1 MNKSL
6 LSAALLVAATMVSNA
21 FAADPLSAAA
31 ATAVDSSINAAME
44 TVSKDAPTKSA
55 SSESSSVREERKKA
69 KKDLEE
75 AKKALETAQKEL
87 RENQKKLSMA
97 SENAKEALRSEGAT
111 AVANL
116 AAAQIKFDEARTAYA
131 AAFSISHRY
140 HTETLL
146 PEQVGKRLAKY
157 EKTIVF
163 RGDTTWLASTS
174 VDGKPLLSHFDGAD
188 SVEAAVASAMRAATE
203 GGFFFAGLEVMKEK
217 DGDRSVVLVDKGRV
231 ALVNVVFEFE
241 NAKNKKNAK
250 SGNVFSDTSI
260 TNMLSVGNGLEAGK
274 AFNWYDLRNRF
285 AALNA
290 HPDIEEANVVLKILD
305 ADKAFDYPRE
315 DGTPGTKGRGVA
327 ADVIIQDRASWFS
340 FLGPV
345 GSEAHLSLGIDN
357 FGSLG
362 AMDSVAGDAEA
373 WMARATLQWLNVWDC
388 NHSITLSGLSSIEG
402 SLWGGTGAYMVPRK
416 GRGSLIGDGIFD
428 PSLTIH
434 GGFTEVDEEA
444 VVPGIDVEGKG
455 KFGGAQVSARLWENQ
470 AGDAYVD
477 ASVGA
482 TYREVESAIRV
493 GGQRLEMG
501 KDNGSPYDIC
511 PLSVALMGAWK
522 DGVFGNW
529 TARNYWTAEYVRNL
543 GGSSAE
549 ELGYY
554 RSSVDED
561 GDQYQLFRAQ
571 FARLQMLGD
580 TVHLEGLPM
589 LFFRV
594 EGQYAPDPL
603 VGAEQFGLGG
613 HNSVRGYAE
622 REFMGDS
629 GFSATV
635 ELRTP
640 LMVGLFSQLGLDRWQ
655 FLTFYDVGRYELIDG
670 LGEGSDDTE
679 TLSSWGLGL
688 RLGIGDTAQFRL
700 DWGLPLKKD
709 DAKFES
715 SHSGR
720 ITTSFQLF
728 F

>member
-21 FAADPLSAAA
+21 FAADPLSAAVA
-31 ATAVDSSINAAME
+31 SAVDSNVNAAMD
-44 TVSKDAPTKSA
+44 TASKDAPLQTPDSKTGKVS
-55 SSESSSVREERKKA
+55 RKDAKIAFKEA
-69 KKDLEE
+69 KKELEE
-75 AKKALETAQKEL
+75 ANNKL
-87 RENQKKLSMA
+87 RGIQKKKSAA
-97 SENAKEALRSEGAT
+97 SPGAKDSFVQSVND
-111 AVANL
+111 AVAAL
-116 AAAQIKFDEARTAYA
+116 TVAQEKYDNARKEYNAT
-131 AAFSISHRY
+131 FSIPHRY
-140 HTETLL
+140 RTETLS

-188 SVEAAVASAMRAATE
+188 SVETAVASAARAAAE
-203 GGFFFAGLEVMKEK
+203 GGFFFAGMEVMPDK
-217 DGDRSVVLVDKGRV
+217 DGDRSVVQVDKGRV
-231 ALVNVVFEFE
+231 AFVNVMFE
-241 NAKNKKNAK
+241 NAKNAKN
-250 SGNVFSDTSI
+250 GNVFSETSI
-260 TNMLSVGNGLEAGK
+260 TNMLSVGNGLEGGK

-285 AALNA
+285 ASLNA
-290 HPDIEEANVVLKILD
+290 HPDIELADVVLKVLKSD
-305 ADKAFDYPRE
+305 AAFNYSRE

-327 ADVIIQDRASWFS
+327 ADVIIDDRASWFS

-362 AMDSVAGDAEA
+362 AMDNVAGDAEA

-402 SLWGGTGAYMVPRK
+402 SLYGGTGAYMIPRK
-416 GRGSLIGDGIFD
+416 GRGSLIWDGVFD
-428 PSLTIH
+428 PSLTVH
-434 GGFTEVDEEA
+434 GGYTKVDEES
-444 VVPGIDVEGKG
+444 VVPGIDVEGTG
-455 KFGGAQVSARLWENQ
+455 WFGGAQMSVRLLENQ
-470 AGDAYVD
+470 AGDAYLD
-477 ASVGA
+477 LSLGA

-493 GGQRLEMG
+493 GGEKLEMG
-501 KDNGSPYDIC
+501 KDNGSPYDIL
-511 PLSVALMGAWK
+511 PLSVALMGAYK
-522 DGVFGNW
+522 DGIFGDW
-529 TARNYWTAEYVRNL
+529 TARNYATVEYVRNL

-554 RSSVDED
+554 RSSIEDD
-561 GDQYQLFRAQ
+561 GDEYQLFRAQ

-580 TVHLEGLPM
+580 TVHAEGLPM
-589 LFFRV
+589 LFLRV

-613 HNSVRGYAE
+613 HNSIRGYAE

-629 GFSATV
+629 GFSATF
-635 ELRTP
+635 ELRSP
-640 LMVGLFSQLGLDRWQ
+640 LMVGIFSKSGLDRWQ
-655 FLTFYDVGRYELIDG
+655 FLTFYDIGRYELIDG

-700 DWGLPLKKD
+700 DWGLPIKKD
-709 DAKFES
+709 DEKFES
-715 SHSGR
+715 CHSGR
-720 ITTSFQLF
+720 VTTSFQLF